1 MEEKDPLVF
10 NYEDIQAQGGLN
22 VKLSP
27 PIAFFA
33 DAFEKPGSLKKLDL
47 ELDFS
52 VGGDSVLLEGRVS
65 AELELECSRCA
76 EPLTRTF
83 ADSFDEVYPDT
94 VEYIDTR
101 EVIREAAALLA
112 PIKVLCSDSCK
123 GRCLVCGINRN
134 AQSCDCRAG
143 KTGSFEALKDFKPGK
158 TGSFEALKDFK
169 PGKPGGKKKL

>member
-10 NYEDIQAQGGLN
+10 KYEDIKAQGGLN
-22 VKLSP
+22 IKLSP
-27 PIAFFA
+27 DIAFFA

-52 VGGDSVLLEGRVS
+52 VGGDSILLEGRVS

-76 EPLTRTF
+76 EPLARTF

-112 PIKVLCSDSCK
+112 PIKVLCAESCK

-134 AQSCDCRAG
+134 THSCECRAG
-143 KTGSFEALKDFKPGK
+143 KTS
-158 TGSFEALKDFK
+158 SFEALKDFK